1 MQELDSSES
10 LAHINSFCK
19 SKLKEYSKKL
29 DILNSNSLFT
39 NSPDYSS
46 EKFIEL
52 SQDLA
57 LTQNIVNICN
67 NIIKLITQINDNEQL
82 LNDDPEISKLAR
94 DEINQNKVQIDLKY
108 KELKILTAKKLE
120 GDEEFAIIEIRPGVG
135 GAEASLFAHDLF
147 LMYSKYLTA
156 KNIKYEVIHIDYSE
170 LGGISEASIIVK
182 EKGAYARFRFE
193 AGVHR
198 VQRVPTT
205 ESSGRIHT
213 STASVVVMPQIENP
227 DIKID
232 PSEIRIDVFR
242 ASGPGGQ
249 SVNTTDSAV
258 RITHIPTGIIVK
270 SQNTKSQHQN
280 KETALKVLQNKL
292 LQLQKEAI
300 ANKLG
305 KIRTEHIA
313 GGDRSA
319 KIRTYNFQQSRVTD
333 HRLSKSWFNIAE
345 IMSGNIDELISEE
358 NIFFREEA
366 NTNKLNG

>member
-1 MQELDSSES
+1 MQELDSSQS
-10 LAHINSFCK
+10 LHDINSFCL
-19 SKLKEYSKKL
+19 SKLSEYTAR
-29 DILNSNSLFT
+29 SNSLSS
-39 NSPDYSS
+39 NNLLINNPDYSS
-46 EKFIEL
+46 EKFIQLSQEL
-52 SQDLA
+52 ST
-57 LTQNIVNICN
+57 TQYIVNLCSY
-67 NIIKLITQINDNEQL
+67 IIELIKQINDNEQL
-82 LNDDPEISKLAR
+82 LQGDPELAELAQ
-94 DEINQNKVQIDLKY
+94 DEINQNKIQIDLKY

-120 GDEEFAIIEIRPGVG
+120 DDDEFAIIEIRPGVG

-147 LMYSKYLTA
+147 LMYSKYMTSN
-156 KNIKYEVIHIDYSE
+156 NIKHEVMHIDYSE
-170 LGGISEASIIVK
+170 LGGISEVSVIVK
-182 EKGAYARFRFE
+182 EKGAYAKFRFE

-232 PSEIRIDVFR
+232 PNEIRVDVFR
-242 ASGPGGQ
+242 AGGPGGQ

-258 RITHIPTGIIVK
+258 RVTHIPTGIIVT

-292 LQLQKEAI
+292 LRIQKEEI

-305 KIRTEHIA
+305 KIRSEHIS

-319 KIRTYNFQQSRVTD
+319 KIRTYNFQQSRITD
-333 HRLSKSWFNIAE
+333 HRVGKSWFNIAE

-366 NTNKLNG
+366 S